1 VFRGVSPDAM
11 YTNKKNMQ
19 KEEEKDY
26 IAKLIC
32 ASVASHYNSN
42 RQIDSLHATAQSKSS
57 YLKTLEV
64 QD

>member
-1 VFRGVSPDAM
+1 M